1 MDIFGCTCF
10 DRLVDVALVSFMQ
23 AFFTGLAVVVVI
35 TFAVRVLKLRGV
47 TFGFNVENRDQES
60 SD

>member
-10 DRLVDVALVSFMQ
+10 DRLVDVALVSFIQ

-47 TFGFNVENRDQES
+47 TLGFNVENRDQES